1 MHQSKSRG
9 YRLFAGQTAVWA
21 ALFLAALCDSAL
33 AQSSR
38 DKRDSPTEKQLQMR
52 AEKAEE
58 TLLKEL
64 LEVANEFHKQGD
76 REQSLQILQRIDR
89 INPNAPGIKD
99 HMQMIREEMLT
110 DNPAVIDVDTSKGWT
125 NAVAE
130 VEGGRPFRITAS
142 GDYKLIFS
150 SAVSVT
156 GLSTDDPSKDIVP
169 VAPFGALIGVIVSDG
184 KPGEPFAV
192 NAGLE
197 MTSKKSGLL
206 FLRANVPA
214 NAKCVGKIKVQLSGG
229 IKAAAAS
236 R

>member
-1 MHQSKSRG
+1 MPQSKSPG
-9 YRLFAGQTAVWA
+9 YGVFAGRTFLWSTLLLTAV
-21 ALFLAALCDSAL
+21 CDSAVG
-33 AQSSR
+33 QSSR

-64 LEVANEFHKQGD
+64 WDVATEFHKQGD

-99 HMQMIREEMLT
+99 QMQMIREEMLT
-110 DNPAVIDVDTSKGWT
+110 DNSAAIDVDTSKGWT

-130 VEGGRPFRITAS
+130 VEAGRPFRITAS
-142 GDYKLIFS
+142 GEYKLIFS

-156 GLSTDDPSKDIVP
+156 GLSTEDPSKDIVP

-197 MTSKKSGLL
+197 MTSRKSGLL

-214 NAKCVGKIKVQLSGG
+214 NAKCVGKVKVQLSGG
-229 IKAAAAS
+229 IKAASAS